1 MYDEFIC
8 EAIPLL
14 ISGNDSWVREHNKEQ
29 LARSAD
35 YWERHGDIERAEEIR
50 KQIKYI

>member
-14 ISGNDSWVREHNKEQ
+14 ISGYEFRDYNRGQ

-35 YWERHGDIERAEEIR
+35 YWERQGDIKRAEEIR
-50 KQIKYI
+50 ENMKYI

>member
-14 ISGNDSWVREHNKEQ
+14 IGGYEFRDHNKEQ

>member
-14 ISGNDSWVREHNKEQ
+14 IGGYEFREHNKKQ
-29 LARSAD
+29 LARSAS
-35 YWERHGDIERAEEIR
+35 YYELHGDIEKAEEIR
-50 KQIKYI
+50 EIIKKY